1 MEYMEECRICPRN
14 CAVNR
19 CGGKV
24 GFCGETDQIRI
35 ARAALHFWEEP
46 FISGEKGSGAIFF
59 SGCNLKCI
67 YCQNAEIA
75 LSAKGKAF
83 SVGEL
88 AGIMLDLQ
96 EQGAHNINLVTAS
109 HVVIQV
115 REALISARKKGLH
128 IPVVYNSSAYESVET
143 IRLLE
148 GLVDIYL
155 PDYKYMDATL
165 AANYSH
171 APDYPHVAAM
181 AIAEMFRQTGA
192 PLYDEAGMLLRGVV
206 VRHLVLPFGV
216 RNAKAVLDYLR
227 ETYGKMILISVMNQF
242 TPVRKTDAYPHL
254 NRRVTKREY
263 ENVLSYVIEHGMEN
277 VYFQEG
283 ETAKESFIP
292 EFDL

>member
-115 REALISARKKGLH
+115 REALILARKKGLH

-192 PLYDEAGMLLRGVV
+192 PLYDETGMLLRGVV

>member
-46 FISGEKGSGAIFF
+46 FISGKKGSGAIFF

-75 LSAKGKAF
+75 LSAKGKAI

>member
-192 PLYDEAGMLLRGVV
+192 PLYDETGMLLRGVV